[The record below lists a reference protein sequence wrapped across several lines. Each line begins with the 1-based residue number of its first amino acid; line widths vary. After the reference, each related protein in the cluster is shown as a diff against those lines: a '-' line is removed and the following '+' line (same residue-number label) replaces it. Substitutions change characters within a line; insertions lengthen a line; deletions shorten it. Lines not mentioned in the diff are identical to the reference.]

1 MVKLISLKKKL
12 SVKFDGHELSDYLT
26 VSPGFNRGIGSSR
39 DLNMQKLGET
49 RGKELLSVTNDE
61 SSISMPFSLVD
72 SVIEKRRELA
82 RILDVKEPKK
92 LIFGD
97 EPDKFYLAIPSGD
110 IPFSDSKTYGSG
122 TITWVVPDAA
132 AHSSVIKSFTAAE
145 NDEGILEFDI
155 QNEGSESV
163 PITYRIENSKD
174 NGYVGIVSEYGA
186 MQFGKIDEAD
196 GEPYKKNEQLIST
209 KSFSSFPNFSGTN
222 PQDSNKVVNGTLVQD
237 TIAGYP
243 VLRLG
248 NAGSG
253 GGWHGGMKMID
264 IPEDSEGH
272 AGAKNFYCFFDSW
285 FETGLMGQTG
295 CVNISFF
302 TADNELIC
310 SYIIEKVD
318 ASGNTARVLF
328 QIGGSNPAV
337 YRNNAFTPSNVT
349 AENPFKSTEGKAD
362 VIKEGATVKLFW
374 RGQRFNA
381 TAPDL
386 VDKECAKIGIYI
398 GQLGTRNITTQ
409 FVTRCYLRELVFQK
423 LNVDK
428 WRDTPNRYPA
438 NSEVVVNGDETKL
451 YANGLVALD
460 DEIKGTQYFKAP
472 PGETKVQLYASDFT
486 EIESAKAEIR
496 EAWI

>member
-1 MVKLISLKKKL
+1 ML
-12 SVKFDGHELSDYLT
+12 SVKFDGFELSDYLKVT
-26 VSPGFNRGIGSSR
+26 SDFNRGVGSNR
-39 DLNMQKLGET
+39 NLNMQKLGET
-49 RGKELLSVTNDE
+49 RGKEFLSTTNDE
-61 SSISMPFSLVD
+61 GSFSMPFVLRYD
-72 SVIEKRRELA
+72 LINKRRELA
-82 RILDVKEPKK
+82 KILDVKEPKK

-97 EPDKFYLAIPSGD
+97 EPDKYYMAIPDGD
-110 IPFSDSKTYGSG
+110 IDVDEIYFLGKGE
-122 TITWVVPDAA
+122 ITWIIPDAA
-132 AHSSVIKSFTAAE
+132 AHSSVIKSFTATE

-163 PITYRIENSKD
+163 PITYRIANSKD
-174 NGYVGIVSEYGA
+174 NGYIGIVSEHGA

-196 GEPYKKNEQLIST
+196 GEDYQRNEQLIST
-209 KSFSSFPNFSGTN
+209 KDFSSFTNFTGTN
-222 PQDSNKVVNGTLVQD
+222 PQDSNKAVNGTLAQGTVE
-237 TIAGYP
+237 GFP
-243 VLRLG
+243 VLRLS

-272 AGAKNFYCFFDSW
+272 VGAKNFYCFFDSW

-302 TADNELIC
+302 TADNKLIC

-318 ASGNTARVLF
+318 ASGNAARVLF
-328 QIGGSNPAV
+328 QIGGENPAV
-337 YRNNAFTPSNVT
+337 YRNNAFTSSNVT

-362 VIKEGATVKLFW
+362 VIKEGGTVKLFW

-386 VDKECAKIGIYI
+386 ADVECARIGVYI

-472 PGETKVQLYASDFT
+472 PGETRVQLYASDFT
-486 EIESAKAEIR
+486 EIESAVAEIR